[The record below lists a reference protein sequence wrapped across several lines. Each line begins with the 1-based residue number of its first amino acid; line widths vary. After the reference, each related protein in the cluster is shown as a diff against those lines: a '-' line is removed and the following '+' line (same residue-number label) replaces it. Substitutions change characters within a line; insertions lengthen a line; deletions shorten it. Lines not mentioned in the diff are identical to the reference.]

1 MSQLA
6 LDSWRTK
13 PESIGDHCDDCKNSS
28 ARVDRCRLLPSS
40 CVRSCKSANAFR
52 QQNSAHP
59 HPNSDF
65 PISLGVWVP
74 AGSDTLYLSGNVP
87 PVANP
92 SAPKGSV
99 ESYGGNTEAQT
110 VATLQRIQQ
119 ALQTQKLELSDVVMM
134 HVYLVGDPAKDNKMD
149 FSGFMAAYTKYFG
162 TKEQPNK
169 PARSALQV
177 AALAAPGVLVEIE
190 VIAVRPH

>member
-1 MSQLA
+1 MTIKHSV
-6 LDSWRTK
+6 
-13 PESIGDHCDDCKNSS
+13 
-28 ARVDRCRLLPSS
+28 RVAIAAACFTLVLYAVKAQSPTAGKVQRIPI
-40 CVRSCKSANAFR
+40 
-52 QQNSAHP
+52 
-59 HPNSDF
+59 PNSDF

-74 AGSDTLYLSGNVP
+74 ANSDTLYLSGNVP
-87 PVANP
+87 PVVNA

-110 VATLQRIQQ
+110 IATLLRIQQ
-119 ALQTQKLELSDVVMM
+119 ALEAQKLTLADVVMM
-134 HVYLVGDPAKDNKMD
+134 HVYLVGDPGKENKMD
-149 FSGFMAAYTKYFG
+149 FSGFMAGYTKYFG
-162 TKEQPNK
+162 TKDQPNK

>member
-1 MSQLA
+1 MTIKHA
-6 LDSWRTK
+6 V
-13 PESIGDHCDDCKNSS
+13 
-28 ARVDRCRLLPSS
+28 RVAIAAACFILVLYAVKAQSPAASKIQRIPI
-40 CVRSCKSANAFR
+40 
-52 QQNSAHP
+52 
-59 HPNSDF
+59 PNSDF

-149 FSGFMAAYTKYFG
+149 FSGFMAGYTKYFG
-162 TKEQPNK
+162 TKDQPNK

>member
-1 MSQLA
+1 MTPKTRILA
-6 LDSWRTK
+6 
-13 PESIGDHCDDCKNSS
+13 SIAAACCLMVALSIVK
-28 ARVDRCRLLPSS
+28 AQTPSTGKIQ
-40 CVRSCKSANAFR
+40 RI
-52 QQNSAHP
+52 P
-59 HPNSDF
+59 IPNSDF

-87 PVANP
+87 PVANA
-92 SAPKGSV
+92 SAPKGSA
-99 ESYGGNTEAQT
+99 ESYGGSTEAQT
-110 VATLQRIQQ
+110 VATIQRIQQ
-119 ALQTQKLELSDVVMM
+119 ALESQKLTLADVVMM
-134 HVYLVGDPAKDNKMD
+134 HVYLLGDPSRDNKMD
-149 FSGFMAAYTKYFG
+149 FAGFMAGYTKYFG

>member
-1 MSQLA
+1 MTPKTRVRAGIAMVLFLIVA
-6 LDSWRTK
+6 LGILKAQT
-13 PESIGDHCDDCKNSS
+13 SS
-28 ARVDRCRLLPSS
+28 TTSKIQRIPI
-40 CVRSCKSANAFR
+40 
-52 QQNSAHP
+52 
-59 HPNSDF
+59 PNSDF

-87 PVANP
+87 PVVNA

-99 ESYGGNTEAQT
+99 ESYGGSTEAQT
-110 VATLQRIQQ
+110 LATLQRISQ
-119 ALQTQKLELSDVVMM
+119 ALESQKLTLADVVMM

-149 FSGFMAAYTKYFG
+149 FAGFMAAYTKYFG

-169 PARSALQV
+169 PARSAFQV
-177 AALAAPGVLVEIE
+177 AAPAAPGVLVEIE

>member
-1 MSQLA
+1 VPHETKNKNLERIEMTTKTRVRTAIAVAAVCCLMGA
-6 LDSWRTK
+6 LFAVKAQT
-13 PESIGDHCDDCKNSS
+13 S
-28 ARVDRCRLLPSS
+28 ASKIQRIPI
-40 CVRSCKSANAFR
+40 
-52 QQNSAHP
+52 
-59 HPNSDF
+59 PNSDF

-87 PVANP
+87 LVVNA

-99 ESYGGNTEAQT
+99 ESYGGSTEAQT
-110 VATLQRIQQ
+110 VATIQRIQQ
-119 ALQTQKLELSDVVMM
+119 ALQSQKLELSDVVMM
-134 HVYLVGDPAKDNKMD
+134 HVYLVGDPSKDNKMD
-149 FSGFMAAYTKYFG
+149 FAGFMAGYTKYFG

-169 PARSALQV
+169 PARSAFQV

>member
-1 MSQLA
+1 MTTKTRVRTAISVACCLIGA
-6 LDSWRTK
+6 LFAVKAQTPASKIQRI
-13 PESIGDHCDDCKNSS
+13 PI
-28 ARVDRCRLLPSS
+28 
-40 CVRSCKSANAFR
+40 
-52 QQNSAHP
+52 
-59 HPNSDF
+59 PNSDF

-87 PVANP
+87 PVVNA

-99 ESYGGNTEAQT
+99 DSYGGSTEAQT

-119 ALQTQKLELSDVVMM
+119 ALQSQKLELSDVVMM
-134 HVYLVGDPAKDNKMD
+134 HVYLVGDPSKDNKMD
-149 FSGFMAAYTKYFG
+149 FAGFMAGYTKYFG
-162 TKEQPNK
+162 IKEQPNK
-169 PARSALQV
+169 PARSAFQV

>member
-1 MSQLA
+1 MTAKTRVLA
-6 LDSWRTK
+6 
-13 PESIGDHCDDCKNSS
+13 SIAAVCCLLAAFGLVKAQTPS
-28 ARVDRCRLLPSS
+28 ASKIQRIPI
-40 CVRSCKSANAFR
+40 
-52 QQNSAHP
+52 
-59 HPNSDF
+59 PNSDF

-119 ALQTQKLELSDVVMM
+119 ALQAQKLDVVRCSDDARLPGRGPKQGKQNGLLRL
-134 HVYLVGDPAKDNKMD
+134 HGRLHKIFRHKRPTQQTSPQRPASSRPGCSRRPGRN
-149 FSGFMAAYTKYFG
+149 
-162 TKEQPNK
+162 
-169 PARSALQV
+169 RSNRRSLP
-177 AALAAPGVLVEIE
+177 LA
-190 VIAVRPH
+190 

>member
-1 MSQLA
+1 MIKKTRVRASIAAACCLVFILSA
-6 LDSWRTK
+6 LKAQT
-13 PESIGDHCDDCKNSS
+13 PS
-28 ARVDRCRLLPSS
+28 ASKIQRIPI
-40 CVRSCKSANAFR
+40 
-52 QQNSAHP
+52 
-59 HPNSDF
+59 PNSDF

-110 VATLQRIQQ
+110 VATLQRIEQ
-119 ALQTQKLELSDVVMM
+119 ALEAQKLTLADVVMM
-134 HVYLVGDPAKDNKMD
+134 HVYLVGDPSKDNKMD
-149 FSGFMAAYTKYFG
+149 FAGFMAGYTKYFG

>member
-1 MSQLA
+1 MTINHAVRTLLAGAFLILA
-6 LDSWRTK
+6 LCVVRAQAPTPSK
-13 PESIGDHCDDCKNSS
+13 IQ
-28 ARVDRCRLLPSS
+28 RVPI
-40 CVRSCKSANAFR
+40 
-52 QQNSAHP
+52 
-59 HPNSDF
+59 PNSDF

-74 AGSDTLYLSGNVP
+74 AASDTLYLSGNVP
-87 PVANP
+87 PVANT

-110 VATLQRIQQ
+110 VATFQRISQ
-119 ALQTQKLELSDVVMM
+119 ALEAQKLTLADVVMM
-134 HVYLVGDPAKDNKMD
+134 HVYLVGDASKNNKMD
-149 FSGFMAAYTKYFG
+149 FAGFMSGYTKYFG

>member
-1 MSQLA
+1 MTKTRLRAATTIAFCLILA
-6 LDSWRTK
+6 LCAVKAQTPAASKIQRI
-13 PESIGDHCDDCKNSS
+13 PI
-28 ARVDRCRLLPSS
+28 
-40 CVRSCKSANAFR
+40 
-52 QQNSAHP
+52 
-59 HPNSDF
+59 PNSDF

-87 PVANP
+87 PVVKA

-99 ESYGGNTEAQT
+99 ESYGGTPKAQT
-110 VATLQRIQQ
+110 VATIQHIQQ
-119 ALQTQKLELSDVVMM
+119 ALESQKLTLADVVMM
-134 HVYLVGDPAKDNKMD
+134 HVYLVGDAAKDNKMD
-149 FSGFMAAYTKYFG
+149 FAGFMAGYTRYFG

-190 VIAVRPH
+190 VIAVRPQ